1 MASAPQLIRLFSG
14 NAVELRPSGAWIAAN
29 AGALEALTDAAALEL
44 RQSASL
50 RINMAGVAE
59 IDTLGAWL
67 LEKLTRQ
74 MTSRDRHVDVVG
86 VSEKDE
92 GLIAEIR
99 EVNRSV
105 PLAVERPGLVADK
118 LEHVG
123 RAAWKAA
130 EDIAVFLQ
138 MLGAL
143 CSALLSV
150 FRRPRSL
157 RLTSLTYQLYKVGWQ
172 AIPIVLLITFLIGA
186 IIAQQGFFHFRRFG
200 ADLYIV
206 DMIGF
211 LIMREMGLL
220 LTAIVV
226 AGRSGSSFTAE
237 LGSMKMREEIDAL
250 KTMGF
255 DPVEVL
261 ILPRVL
267 VLVLAL
273 PVLTFL
279 GSMAA
284 LAGAGLIAVTYA
296 GMAPTLFLDRLHEAI
311 TIDHFLV
318 GMIKAPF
325 MGLVIG
331 LISCVEGL
339 RVLGSTTSLGTHT
352 TQSVVKSIFMIIVL
366 DGLFALF
373 FSAIRM

>member
-1 MASAPQLIRLFSG
+1 MTGRPDLILSSG
-14 NAVELRPSGAWIAAN
+14 KSGASIALTGAWTASHAARLEGLADGIVAN
-29 AGALEALTDAAALEL
+29 AGAVKAVTFEL
-44 RQSASL
+44 S
-50 RINMAGVAE
+50 G
-59 IDTLGAWL
+59 IDELDTYGAWL
-67 LEKLTRQ
+67 FERARRQFEKSGIETSMRGLSERNRPLMAEISATARDDGQ
-74 MTSRDRHVDVVG
+74 EGPRKTTYRGEQAYDFEPESWRDWLSYFVLLGAVLSALWRSITNPARYRMTSTVYQFDRVG
-86 VSEKDE
+86 
-92 GLIAEIR
+92 
-99 EVNRSV
+99 
-105 PLAVERPGLVADK
+105 
-118 LEHVG
+118 
-123 RAAWKAA
+123 WKA
-130 EDIAVFLQ
+130 L
-138 MLGAL
+138 
-143 CSALLSV
+143 
-150 FRRPRSL
+150 
-157 RLTSLTYQLYKVGWQ
+157 
-172 AIPIVLLITFLIGA
+172 PIVLLVTFIIGV

-226 AGRSGSSFTAE
+226 AGRSGSSYTAE

-273 PVLTFL
+273 PALTFL

-284 LAGAGLIAVTYA
+284 LAGAGLVALTYA

-311 TIDHFLV
+311 TLDHFLV

-331 LISCVEGL
+331 LIACVEGL

-373 FSAIRM
+373 FSSIRM

>member
-1 MASAPQLIRLFSG
+1 MNSTPMVPGLRAGPTRIREIRQEDEHAWAERAQPTAQAAEVSATDRDDGQEGTRKTTYRGEQAYDFEPETWRDGLSYFVLLG
-14 NAVELRPSGAWIAAN
+14 AVL
-29 AGALEALTDAAALEL
+29 AALW
-44 RQSASL
+44 RSI
-50 RINMAGVAE
+50 INPARYRV
-59 IDTLGAWL
+59 
-67 LEKLTRQ
+67 
-74 MTSRDRHVDVVG
+74 TSTVYQFDRVG
-86 VSEKDE
+86 
-92 GLIAEIR
+92 
-99 EVNRSV
+99 
-105 PLAVERPGLVADK
+105 
-118 LEHVG
+118 
-123 RAAWKAA
+123 WKA
-130 EDIAVFLQ
+130 L
-138 MLGAL
+138 
-143 CSALLSV
+143 
-150 FRRPRSL
+150 
-157 RLTSLTYQLYKVGWQ
+157 
-172 AIPIVLLITFLIGA
+172 PIVLLVTFIIGV

-284 LAGAGLIAVTYA
+284 LAGAGLIAVSYA

-318 GMIKAPF
+318 GMLKAPF

-331 LISCVEGL
+331 LIACVEGL

>member
-1 MASAPQLIRLFSG
+1 MTGQPDLTLTSG
-14 NAVELRPSGAWIAAN
+14 KNGTSIALTGAWTASHATRLEELADSMAAK
-29 AGALEALTDAAALEL
+29 AATAKSVTFEL
-44 RQSASL
+44 S
-50 RINMAGVAE
+50 G
-59 IDTLGAWL
+59 IDELDTYGAWL
-67 LEKLTRQ
+67 FERARRGFEKSGRK
-74 MTSRDRHVDVVG
+74 TSMHGLSERNKPLMAEVSATDRDDGQEGIRKTTYRGEQAYDFEPETWRDGLSYFVLLGAVLSALWRSIINPARYRVTSTVYQFDRVG
-86 VSEKDE
+86 
-92 GLIAEIR
+92 
-99 EVNRSV
+99 
-105 PLAVERPGLVADK
+105 
-118 LEHVG
+118 
-123 RAAWKAA
+123 WKA
-130 EDIAVFLQ
+130 L
-138 MLGAL
+138 
-143 CSALLSV
+143 
-150 FRRPRSL
+150 
-157 RLTSLTYQLYKVGWQ
+157 
-172 AIPIVLLITFLIGA
+172 PIVLLVTFIIGV

-267 VLVLAL
+267 VLVVAL

-311 TIDHFLV
+311 TLDHFLV

-325 MGLVIG
+325 MGLIIG

>member
-1 MASAPQLIRLFSG
+1 MTGRPDLTLTSGKNGTSIALTGSWTAPHAARLEFLSGEMASKAG
-14 NAVELRPSGAWIAAN
+14 NATSVSFELAAI
-29 AGALEALTDAAALEL
+29 D
-44 RQSASL
+44 
-50 RINMAGVAE
+50 E
-59 IDTLGAWL
+59 IDTYGAWL
-67 LEKLTRQ
+67 FERARREFEKAGIT
-74 MTSRDRHVDVVG
+74 TSIRG
-86 VSEKDE
+86 VSERNQP
-92 GLIAEIR
+92 LLAE
-99 EVNRSV
+99 
-105 PLAVERPGLVADK
+105 VADTNRDDAPDGQRRTIYRGEQAYDFEPESWHDW
-118 LEHVG
+118 LSYFV
-123 RAAWKAA
+123 
-130 EDIAVFLQ
+130 L
-138 MLGAL
+138 LGASL
-143 CSALLSV
+143 SALW
-150 FRRPRSL
+150 RSIIHPARY
-157 RLTSLTYQLYKVGWQ
+157 RLTSTVYQFDRVGWK
-172 AIPIVLLITFLIGA
+172 ALPIVLLVTFIIGL

-226 AGRSGSSFTAE
+226 AGRSGSSYTAE

-284 LAGAGLIAVTYA
+284 LAGAGLIAITYV

-311 TIDHFLV
+311 TLDHFLV

-373 FSAIRM
+373 FSSIRM